1 MSKNLAALALAL
13 VLAGCAEE
21 QKSDEPSGLED
32 RPATT
37 SYFSS
42 ISDCSELADLYAL
55 SVVQAA
61 EEERGSFAREGW
73 LAAVG
78 AARARMV
85 EVDCPGL

>member
-1 MSKNLAALALAL
+1 MSRNLAALAFAL
-13 VLAGCAEE
+13 VLAGCAGER
-21 QKSDEPSGLED
+21 KSDEPSGLED

-61 EEERGSFAREGW
+61 DEERGSFAREGW

-78 AARARMV
+78 AARARMI